1 MRLIARLTKL
11 EPVRFV
17 SHLDILRLLQRA
29 FRRAGVPLSYSQGF
43 NPHPLLSFATALST
57 GYTSG
62 AEWIDVKLDKDMDT
76 DDFLSSV
83 NAALPV
89 GFEFKEAYAVEDRLP
104 SLTALLESAT
114 YSVTFSADTNADE
127 LKKDIAAL
135 LSGEIIVE
143 KRTKGG
149 LKNVDIRPQVI
160 EANVTEKAGRAV
172 LTVRGVLNTSG
183 SLNIELL
190 MGALARQSGK
200 NYDYSV
206 HRVNVE
212 FIGGRSTPV

>member
-1 MRLIARLTKL
+1 M
-11 EPVRFV
+11 RFV

-29 FRRAGVPLSYSQGF
+29 FRRAEIPLGYSQGF

-57 GYTSG
+57 GYTSD
-62 AEWIDVKLDKDMDT
+62 AEWIDVKLDGDMDT
-76 DDFLSSV
+76 ARFISSV
-83 NAALPV
+83 NAALPS

-104 SLTALLESAT
+104 SLTALLESAE
-114 YSVTFSADTNADE
+114 YRITFSADTDANE
-127 LKKDIAAL
+127 LKKELTAL
-135 LSGEIIVE
+135 LAGEIIVE

-160 EANVTEKAGRAV
+160 EANVTEEAGRAV
-172 LTVRGVLNTSG
+172 LTVKGVLNASG

-190 MGALARQSGK
+190 MGALARLSGK
-200 NYDYSV
+200 SYDYSV

-212 FIGGRSTPV
+212 FTGGRSTPV

>member
-1 MRLIARLTKL
+1 M
-11 EPVRFV
+11 RFV

-29 FRRAGVPLSYSQGF
+29 FRRAEIPLGYSQGF

-62 AEWIDVKLDKDMDT
+62 AEWIDVKLDGDMNIAK
-76 DDFLSSV
+76 FISSV
-83 NAALPV
+83 NAALPS

-104 SLTALLESAT
+104 SLTALLESAE
-114 YSVTFSADTNADE
+114 YRITFSADTDANE
-127 LKKDIAAL
+127 LKKELTAL
-135 LSGEIIVE
+135 LAGEIIVE

-160 EANVTEKAGRAV
+160 EANVTEEAGRAV
-172 LTVRGVLNTSG
+172 LTVKGVLNTSG

-190 MGALARQSGK
+190 MGALARLSGK
-200 NYDYSV
+200 SYDYSV

-212 FIGGRSTPV
+212 FTGGRSTPV

>member
-1 MRLIARLTKL
+1 MRLIARLTKG
-11 EPVRFV
+11 ESVRFV

-29 FRRAGVPLSYSQGF
+29 FRRAEIPLGYSQGF

-62 AEWIDVKLDKDMDT
+62 AEWIDVKLDGDMNT
-76 DDFLSSV
+76 AKFISSV
-83 NAALPV
+83 NAALPS

-104 SLTALLESAT
+104 SLTALLESAE
-114 YSVTFSADTNADE
+114 YRITFSADTDANE
-127 LKKDIAAL
+127 LKKELTAL
-135 LSGEIIVE
+135 LAGEIIVE

-160 EANVTEKAGRAV
+160 EANVTEEAGRAV
-172 LTVRGVLNTSG
+172 LTVKGVLNTSG

-190 MGALARQSGK
+190 MGALARLSGK
-200 NYDYSV
+200 SYDYSV

-212 FIGGRSTPV
+212 FTGGRSTPV

>member
-62 AEWIDVKLDKDMDT
+62 AEWIDVKLDRDMET
-76 DDFLSSV
+76 SEFLSGV

-114 YSVTFSADTNADE
+114 YRVKFSADTNADE

-160 EANVTEKAGRAV
+160 NASVEEDADRAV
-172 LTVRGVLNTSG
+172 LTVKGVLNTSG

-190 MGALARQSGK
+190 MGALAKQSGK
-200 NYDYSV
+200 SYDYSV

>member
-1 MRLIARLTKL
+1 M
-11 EPVRFV
+11 
-17 SHLDILRLLQRA
+17 
-29 FRRAGVPLSYSQGF
+29 PLSYSQGF

-89 GFEFKEAYAVEDRLP
+89 GFGFKEAYAVEDRLP

-114 YSVTFSADTNADE
+114 YRVTFSADTNADE

-160 EANVTEKAGRAV
+160 EADVAEEAGHAV
-172 LTVRGVLNTSG
+172 LTVKGVLNTSG

>member
-1 MRLIARLTKL
+1 MRLIARLTKG
-11 EPVRFV
+11 ESVRFV

-29 FRRAGVPLSYSQGF
+29 FRRAEIPLGYSQGF

-57 GYTSG
+57 GYTSD
-62 AEWIDVKLDKDMDT
+62 AEWIDVKLDGDMDT
-76 DDFLSSV
+76 ARFISSV
-83 NAALPV
+83 NAALPS

-104 SLTALLESAT
+104 SLTALLESAE
-114 YSVTFSADTNADE
+114 YRITFSADTDANE
-127 LKKDIAAL
+127 LKKELTAL
-135 LSGEIIVE
+135 LAGEIIVE

-160 EANVTEKAGRAV
+160 EANVTEEAGRAV
-172 LTVRGVLNTSG
+172 LTVKGVLNASG

-190 MGALARQSGK
+190 MGALARLSGK
-200 NYDYSV
+200 SYDYSV

-212 FIGGRSTPV
+212 FTGGRSTPV